1 MKPMHLKKTPIRKNL
16 DAIAVPVNKTD
27 RVQKVLANLGLGSR
41 REIEGWIKEQRL
53 EINGDLA
60 QLGDKISGKELI
72 KLDKKTIWPMQ
83 AARSTP
89 KAYSYF
95 KNRRK
100 SMTDDTSF
108 VLETIIYHKPVGEI
122 CTNLKETDRV
132 NVFSRLPKPKQG
144 KWIMV
149 GRLDVNTSGL
159 LLFTNYGELAH
170 RLMHPSYEITRS
182 YFVRVLGNH
191 DPKKLVATLTKGV
204 RLEDGMARFDSL
216 EPLKDE
222 PMDSEDRKKITANRW
237 YLATLHEGRN
247 REVRRL
253 FESQELKV
261 SRLVRTGFGE
271 IKLPRL
277 LKAGKVQRLTQE
289 EQQVLLNMVKLNAV
303 K

>member
-1 MKPMHLKKTPIRKNL
+1 MHPKRTPIRKSL
-16 DAIAVPVNKTD
+16 DTITVPVKQID
-27 RVQKVLANLGLGSR
+27 RVQKVLANVGLGSR

-53 EINGDLA
+53 QINGNVA
-60 QLGDKISGKELI
+60 QLGDKISGKETI
-72 KLDKKTIWPMQ
+72 KLDKKIIWPLQ

-100 SMTDDTSF
+100 SSSMSDDTSF
-108 VLETIIYHKPVGEI
+108 ALETIIYHKPVGEI
-122 CTNLKETDRV
+122 CTNIKETDRV
-132 NVFSRLPKPKQG
+132 NVFSRLPKPKHG

-149 GRLDVNTSGL
+149 GRLDINTSGL

-191 DPKKLVATLTKGV
+191 DPKRLVATLTKGV
-204 RLEDGMARFDSL
+204 KLEDGMARFDSL
-216 EPLKDE
+216 EPLKEDSGLDDDE
-222 PMDSEDRKKITANRW
+222 RRKSTANRW

-253 FESQELKV
+253 FESQDLKV
-261 SRLVRTGFGE
+261 SRLVRTAFGE
-271 IKLPRL
+271 IALPRL
-277 LKAGKVQRLTQE
+277 LKAGKVQRLTPE
-289 EQQVLLNMVKLNAV
+289 EQQILLDMVKLDSL

>member
-1 MKPMHLKKTPIRKNL
+1 MHLKKTPIRKNL
-16 DAIAVPVNKTD
+16 DSIAVPVNKTD
-27 RVQKVLANLGLGSR
+27 RVQKVLANMGLGSR

-53 EINGDLA
+53 EINGNLA
-60 QLGDKISGKELI
+60 QLGDKISGKETI
-72 KLDKKTIWPMQ
+72 KLDRKIIWPMQ

-95 KNRRK
+95 KSRRR
-100 SMTDDTSF
+100 SVADEAPF
-108 VLETIIYHKPVGEI
+108 VLESIIYHKPVGEI

-149 GRLDVNTSGL
+149 GRLDINTSGL

-216 EPLKDE
+216 EPLKDDPSLDDGE
-222 PMDSEDRKKITANRW
+222 RKKSTANRW

-277 LKAGKVQRLTQE
+277 LKAGKVQKLTQE
-289 EQQVLLNMVKLNAV
+289 EQQILLDMVKLNAL

>member
-1 MKPMHLKKTPIRKNL
+1 MHPKKTPVRKNL
-16 DAIAVPVNKTD
+16 DAITISVKQID

-53 EINGDLA
+53 QVNGNLA
-60 QLGDKISGKELI
+60 QLGDKISGKETI
-72 KLDKKTIWPMQ
+72 KLDKKIIWPLQ

-100 SMTDDTSF
+100 SSNTEDSAF
-108 VLETIIYHKPVGEI
+108 ALEAIIYHKPVGEI
-122 CTNLKETDRV
+122 CTSLKETDRV

-216 EPLKDE
+216 EPLKEDSDFDDE
-222 PMDSEDRKKITANRW
+222 DGRKKSTANRW

-253 FESQELKV
+253 FESQDLKV

-277 LKAGKVQRLTQE
+277 LKAGKVQKLTPE
-289 EQQVLLNMVKLNAV
+289 EQQILLNMVKLNPFT
-303 K
+303 

>member
-1 MKPMHLKKTPIRKNL
+1 MHLKKTPIRKNL

>member
-1 MKPMHLKKTPIRKNL
+1 MKPKFPRKNPIRKNL
-16 DAIAVPVNKTD
+16 DVISVPVKKTD
-27 RVQKVLANLGLGSR
+27 RIQKVLANLGVGSR
-41 REIEGWIKEQRL
+41 REIEEWIKQQRL
-53 EINGDLA
+53 WVNDYVA
-60 QLGDKISGKELI
+60 KLGDKISGKETI
-72 KLDKKTIWPMQ
+72 KLDRKIIWPRH
-83 AARSTP
+83 ASTP

-95 KNRRK
+95 KSRHK
-100 SMTDDTSF
+100 PTDAPF
-108 VLETIIYHKPVGEI
+108 ELETIIYHKPVGEI

-144 KWIMV
+144 KWIMI
-149 GRLDVNTSGL
+149 GRLDLNTSGL

-191 DPKKLVATLTKGV
+191 DPKKLIATLTKGV
-204 RLEDGMARFDSL
+204 KLEDGMAKFDSL

-222 PMDSEDRKKITANRW
+222 SLIDPEDRKKATANRW

-261 SRLVRTGFGE
+261 SRLVRTGFG
-271 IKLPRL
+271 IIALPRL
-277 LKAGKVQRLTQE
+277 LKAGKVQRLTLE
-289 EQQVLLNMVKLNAV
+289 EQKELLATVKLENL
-303 K
+303 

>member
-1 MKPMHLKKTPIRKNL
+1 MHPRRTPIRKNL
-16 DAIAVPVNKTD
+16 DVIAVPVKKTD
-27 RVQKVLANLGLGSR
+27 RVQKVLANVGLGSR
-41 REIEGWIKEQRL
+41 REIEEWMKQQRL
-53 EINGDLA
+53 LVNDKPA
-60 QLGDKISGKELI
+60 QLGDKISGKEII
-72 KLDKKTIWPMQ
+72 KLDKKIIWPIQ

-100 SMTDDTSF
+100 SMPDDAPF

-149 GRLDVNTSGL
+149 GRLDLNTSGL

-191 DPKKLVATLTKGV
+191 DPKRLVATLTKGV
-204 RLEDGMARFDSL
+204 KLEDGMARFDSL
-216 EPLKDE
+216 EPLKD
-222 PMDSEDRKKITANRW
+222 DSGLDDNDRKKSTANRW

-261 SRLVRTGFGE
+261 SRLVRTAFGD
-271 IKLPRL
+271 IALPRL

-289 EQQVLLNMVKLNAV
+289 EQQILLDMVKLSSL

>member
-1 MKPMHLKKTPIRKNL
+1 MHPKKTPIRKNL

-27 RVQKVLANLGLGSR
+27 RVQKILANFGLGSR
-41 REIEGWIKEQRL
+41 REIEEWIKQQRL
-53 EINGDLA
+53 LINDAPA
-60 QLGDKISGKELI
+60 QLGDKISGKETI
-72 KLDKKTIWPMQ
+72 KLDRKIIWPMQ

-100 SMTDDTSF
+100 SLITDDASF
-108 VLETIIYHKPVGEI
+108 ALETIIYHKPVGEI

-149 GRLDVNTSGL
+149 GRLDMNTSGL

-191 DPKKLVATLTKGV
+191 DPKKLIATLTKGV
-204 RLEDGMARFDSL
+204 KLEDGMARFDSL

-222 PMDSEDRKKITANRW
+222 PMSDSEDRKKITANRW

-289 EQQVLLNMVKLNAV
+289 EQQILLDMVKLKAL